1 MIIHQKNLIPHTI
14 YRTHS
19 QIILLF
25 RFFSTPK
32 HFPQQFQKQQNQLPN
47 PNPTH
52 SNTSS
57 SKTFHRKMAPHSQ
70 LHATTSSPPAPTIK
84 NAPKIPTSNI
94 KTTTATPFKNKH
106 NTSKHTS
113 KARRTPTRQSR
124 RFPRTA
130 DKRAIVKRF
139 MQPAHNYCTANEP
152 NLEGRIPS
160 G

>member
-32 HFPQQFQKQQNQLPN
+32 HFSQQFQNQLPN

-84 NAPKIPTSNI
+84 NAPKRPTSNQNNHYDPLQ
-94 KTTTATPFKNKH
+94 KQTQHFQTHFKSPTHTNAPVQTISQDGRQ
-106 NTSKHTS
+106 TSNC
-113 KARRTPTRQSR
+113 KAIY
-124 RFPRTA
+124 A
-130 DKRAIVKRF
+130 AG
-139 MQPAHNYCTANEP
+139 A
-152 NLEGRIPS
+152 
-160 G
+160 